1 MAAGSRAARGQHRG
15 CPDGFARW
23 SPPQGSCPTG
33 KNRYPDAERAAEAL
47 ELAGL
52 RRDVEPWRQEKRC
65 YPCPLCGGFHLTSQ
79 GLWRAPYLI
88 GGSGLT

>member
-1 MAAGSRAARGQHRG
+1 MATFKINDLAAVFVNQLTE
-15 CPDGFARW
+15 
-23 SPPQGSCPTG
+23 GSCPTE

-65 YPCPLCGGFHLTSQ
+65 YPCPLCGGVHLTSQ
-79 GLWRAPYLI
+79 GLWRAA
-88 GGSGLT
+88 